1 MIINQS
7 NESNFVVR
15 AVELARDQV
24 NQSFY
29 SRMERNRN
37 PQTGMINSDF
47 QEEPPTV
54 EVVLTEAQKIVD
66 FVKKNNN

>member
-29 SRMERNRN
+29 SKMERTRN
-37 PQTGMINSDF
+37 PQTGMISPDF

-54 EVVLTEAQKIVD
+54 EAVLTEAQKIVD